1 VWCGRLG
8 AAPAYARAPDATHYA
23 ASTMKAAVLAAVHR
37 SGRSLDEPIP
47 VINDFPSAAGGRF
60 GCTQRYDNDDAVW
73 DRLGSTASLGW
84 LTTRMIVR
92 SSNLA
97 TNLVLETVGRDA
109 VASVWADAG
118 ARHSVVAR
126 GIEDSAAAA
135 AGVTNLVTAA
145 DLARLLS
152 AIALAAPTLAPGPAC
167 EAMLATLLAQEI
179 NDDLAAGLPA
189 GTRIAHK
196 NGWVD
201 GVRHG
206 AGVIFPDDAPP
217 FVLAVCL
224 TTPLAVN
231 DTDDDACRL
240 LSNIAAAAWAARH
253 AL

>member
-1 VWCGRLG
+1 
-8 AAPAYARAPDATHYA
+8 
-23 ASTMKAAVLAAVHR
+23 
-37 SGRSLDEPIP
+37 
-47 VINDFPSAAGGRF
+47 
-60 GCTQRYDNDDAVW
+60 
-73 DRLGSTASLGW
+73 
-84 LTTRMIVR
+84 
-92 SSNLA
+92 
-97 TNLVLETVGRDA
+97 
-109 VASVWADAG
+109 
-118 ARHSVVAR
+118 
-126 GIEDSAAAA
+126 
-135 AGVTNLVTAA
+135 
-145 DLARLLS
+145 
-152 AIALAAPTLAPGPAC
+152 
-167 EAMLATLLAQEI
+167 MLATLLAQEI